1 MFRIAVF
8 LICLHSVAFL
18 LTACHKIT
26 RIYQCIHTTPP
37 PHPTLPF
44 PLIFLTVTSMF
55 KHCFGE
61 LLNQILPKWTI
72 LLMQTKFFILRI
84 YTSERFCSPIIRF
97 NPAGHN
103 NYITDVKLTSVKRC
117 HYYTEYKRIRCIIYN
132 HFYSLILHKIDI
144 KIINFSPPIY
154 SLIFHNTKLMNKSG
168 KKSCSKR
175 SIKRKLKV
183 DDVKKRKKL
192 FR

>member
-1 MFRIAVF
+1 MYTH
-8 LICLHSVAFL
+8 HSPSPSHPSFPADFFNSYFYVQALFWGIVEL
-18 LTACHKIT
+18 NLTK
-26 RIYQCIHTTPP
+26 
-37 PHPTLPF
+37 
-44 PLIFLTVTSMF
+44 M
-55 KHCFGE
+55 
-61 LLNQILPKWTI
+61 TI

-117 HYYTEYKRIRCIIYN
+117 HYYTEYIIYN
-132 HFYSLILHKIDI
+132 YFYSLILHKIDI